1 VPFSSS
7 AREKK
12 IKITGIN
19 HFLLTLTLSP
29 AFAEAASRRQAP
41 GERGGHSSPQR
52 SWGVFWYIF
61 IKKKVGF
68 AWTYIRIRLGDT
80 MEFTRKILDAVGNTP
95 LVPLVHVT
103 RGIRPTLRAKLEYFN
118 PTGSVKDRMALYMV
132 EDAERSG
139 LLKPGGTIV
148 EGSSGNT
155 GAALAMIAAVKGYKC
170 IITMPDKMSNEK
182 RNFMTAL
189 GAQVI
194 VTPTDVP
201 PDSPQ
206 SYYSVARRIA
216 AETPNAWYP
225 DQYNNPKN
233 IEAHYHT
240 TGPEIWEQT
249 GGQIDYLVAGIGTG
263 GTLSGAGKYLKERK
277 PDTKVI
283 AVDPE
288 GSVFYEYFKTAR
300 LPHPHVYQVE
310 GIGEDY
316 LVKAV
321 DFSLIDD
328 ILQVNDKNSFLMA
341 RRLAREEG
349 IFAGGSSGSAVW
361 AALKLAAQADAD
373 KHIVVILP
381 DSGDRYLSKFYN
393 DEWMKKNGF
402 LV

>member
-1 VPFSSS
+1 M
-7 AREKK
+7 KK
-12 IKITGIN
+12 STAN
-19 HFLLTLTLSP
+19 VL
-29 AFAEAASRRQAP
+29 
-41 GERGGHSSPQR
+41 
-52 SWGVFWYIF
+52 
-61 IKKKVGF
+61 
-68 AWTYIRIRLGDT
+68 DT
-80 MEFTRKILDAVGNTP
+80 VGNTP
-95 LVPLVHVT
+95 MVRLVHVT
-103 RGIRPTLRAKLEYFN
+103 KGIRPVLWAKLEYFN

-155 GAALAMIAAVKGYKC
+155 GAALAMIAAVKGYRC

-182 RNFMTAL
+182 KNFMMAL

-194 VTPTDVP
+194 VTPTDVR
-201 PDSPQ
+201 PDSPE

-233 IEAHYHT
+233 IEAHDLT

-263 GTLSGAGKYLKERK
+263 GTLSGAGKHLKERR
-277 PDTKVI
+277 PDIKVI

-288 GSVFYEYFKTAR
+288 GSVFYEYFKTGR
-300 LPHPHVYQVE
+300 LRRPHVYQVE
-310 GIGEDY
+310 GIGEDH

-321 DFSLIDD
+321 DFGLIDD
-328 ILQVNDKNSFLMA
+328 MVQVSDKNSFLMA
-341 RRLAREEG
+341 RRLTREEG

-361 AALKLAAQADAD
+361 AALKLTAQVDAD
-373 KHIVVILP
+373 RHIVVILP

-402 LV
+402 LNKEEEKDGI

>member
-1 VPFSSS
+1 
-7 AREKK
+7 
-12 IKITGIN
+12 
-19 HFLLTLTLSP
+19 
-29 AFAEAASRRQAP
+29 
-41 GERGGHSSPQR
+41 
-52 SWGVFWYIF
+52 
-61 IKKKVGF
+61 
-68 AWTYIRIRLGDT
+68 

-361 AALKLAAQADAD
+361 AALKLAPQADAD